1 MPESEQPP
9 VLHEARP
16 ARGAD
21 RRDFFKLAAA
31 GAAVGFGAAGLAG
44 RASAQTAPA
53 AAPSDT
59 DILNFALNLE
69 YLEAQFYS
77 FAAIG
82 TGIPPALLPGTQTQG
97 AAVGGRK
104 ANLQDPVVIQ
114 YAREIASDELAH
126 VTTLRRVLGSA
137 AVAQP
142 ALDISPQ
149 IFTAAAVA
157 AGIDLSASGGVFDPY
172 ASDDNFLLAAY
183 IFEDVGVTA
192 YKGAAPLLSS
202 PDNVDGAAGI
212 LAAEG
217 FHAGIIRAALYRR
230 GVEVPALWTATDQ
243 ISALRNRLDGDVSS
257 AGPPQ
262 RVANDDS
269 GVSPVQTQFGL
280 TANFVP
286 TDSNGIVFSRN
297 SEQVH
302 NIAYLTQNAATSGG
316 FFPNGTNN
324 PNPALRRSGA
334 N

>member
-1 MPESEQPP
+1 MAESEQ
-9 VLHEARP
+9 LTLMREARA
-16 ARGAD
+16 ARGAG

-31 GAAVGFGAAGLAG
+31 GAAVGLGAAGLAG
-44 RASAQTAPA
+44 RAAAQS

-59 DILNFALNLE
+59 DLLNFALNLE

-82 TGIPPALLPGTQTQG
+82 TGIPPNLLTGSQTQG
-97 AAVGGRK
+97 AATGARK

-126 VTTLRRVLGSA
+126 VTTLRRVLGSTV
-137 AVAQP
+137 VAQP
-142 ALDISPQ
+142 AIDLSPQ
-149 IFTAAAVA
+149 IFTTAATL

-192 YKGAAPLLSS
+192 YKGAAPLLSDI
-202 PDNVDGAAGI
+202 DNIDGAAGL

-217 FHAGIIRAALYRR
+217 FHAGIIRGALYRR
-230 GVEVPALWTATDQ
+230 GVEIPALWTDTDK
-243 ISALRNRLDGDVSS
+243 ISALRNQVDGNVNSP
-257 AGPPQ
+257 GPPQ

-297 SEQVH
+297 AEQVH
-302 NIAYLTQNAATSGG
+302 NIAYLTPNAATSGG